1 MNITKPASI
10 GKQTTYTYDGLGRLV
25 SETTV
30 DGSGTDVIS
39 YTYDSRG
46 NRATMTEN
54 GIVTTYTYDANN
66 RMTAEQTGLNV
77 KTFTYDANGN
87 QLVALYNFNPAGTYA
102 YSLFGY
108 QTSYTPDNVGYT
120 YYTYR
125 ADGLRHSVGSTVHV
139 WDGTNIVADVSGST
153 TTVYFRGIGLI
164 YAETAGVQT
173 YYHQNAHGDV
183 IMLTD
188 GMGNILKTYEYD
200 AFGREWDA
208 LDTDNNPFRYCGE
221 YFDKQTETVYLRAR
235 YYDSAYGRFTQED
248 PIRSGTNWYSYC
260 NGNPVMYVDPFGLRR
275 TLAEHKGTNESSMRR
290 TPSEHLGLNEKAE
303 CDPVI
308 GQEITNETVERR
320 TLSEHKGIT
329 ETPIS
334 EETYIYDQNTD
345 ERTINQKLGL
355 CNMSF
360 NGCECIA
367 IYNSMIYLGNS
378 QKFNDVVNWCE
389 NNILWLGGL
398 FGCKPKKAGEYYK
411 EQGYLTTEI
420 NKPTSEDLSDL
431 LNDNDAVIFSYWNGS
446 SYLSSLHTILIVKN
460 EDGSY
465 ETWNLWNDL
474 TNETGGYDFSA
485 DINKNRNSYY
495 AIGISK

>member
-39 YTYDSRG
+39 YTYDARG

-221 YFDKQTETVYLRAR
+221 YFDKQTKTVYLRAT
-235 YYDSAYGRFTQED
+235 YYDSAYGRFTQQDGGQYTDAND
-248 PIRSGTNWYSYC
+248 PLSLNLYTYCWNNPGNMDDPDGHWSWLKFAYSTVKGAVNGYISAKVAGKNIFLSTMAGAVTGAISGI
-260 NGNPVMYVDPFGLRR
+260 GM
-275 TLAEHKGTNESSMRR
+275 
-290 TPSEHLGLNEKAE
+290 GLNLSGVAGDVVEAMFDGISVGIGSIFDQLLDGKSFKE
-303 CDPVI
+303 IDYHDVI
-308 GQEITNETVERR
+308 VSAIVGAVG
-320 TLSEHKGIT
+320 SFASK
-329 ETPIS
+329 IS
-334 EETYIYDQNTD
+334 EKMSNAMLDMYN
-345 ERTINQKLGL
+345 KLCDIFEGYTEAAPWVKEVL
-355 CNMSF
+355 T
-360 NGCECIA
+360 E
-367 IYNSMIYLGNS
+367 IYNIL
-378 QKFNDVVNWCE
+378 FVDLPE
-389 NNILWLGGL
+389 N
-398 FGCKPKKAGEYYK
+398 
-411 EQGYLTTEI
+411 
-420 NKPTSEDLSDL
+420 
-431 LNDNDAVIFSYWNGS
+431 AVI
-446 SYLSSLHTILIVKN
+446 
-460 EDGSY
+460 
-465 ETWNLWNDL
+465 ETL
-474 TNETGGYDFSA
+474 TGGD
-485 DINKNRNSYY
+485 
-495 AIGISK
+495 

>member
-1 MNITKPASI
+1 LNITKPASI

-221 YFDKQTETVYLRAR
+221 YFDKQTKTVYLRAR
-235 YYDSAYGRFTQED
+235 YYDSAYGRFTQQDGWEYVNFGDPLSLNLYTYCWNNPGNLADPDGHFVSTLTGAFTGGLINGIFGAAKGQSFWKSAAIGAITGAIAGFGVDLATVTGGTGFVAAPICGALSCVVGDILTAVWIDGKTWDDIKDPEFVEKVLLDAGFGALFGTVAGGIGKGLAAAFGDEFTGTLIQKLCQLFDSETAEVLVSVIFGTSFSSIPLAATLEATGEIAED
-248 PIRSGTNWYSYC
+248 KNVNIRLEDLPATPLREEKL
-260 NGNPVMYVDPFGLRR
+260 NPEDN
-275 TLAEHKGTNESSMRR
+275 K
-290 TPSEHLGLNEKAE
+290 
-303 CDPVI
+303 
-308 GQEITNETVERR
+308 
-320 TLSEHKGIT
+320 
-329 ETPIS
+329 PIS
-334 EETYIYDQNTD
+334 HFYE
-345 ERTINQKLGL
+345 L
-355 CNMSF
+355 F
-360 NGCECIA
+360 N
-367 IYNSMIYLGNS
+367 
-378 QKFNDVVNWCE
+378 
-389 NNILWLGGL
+389 
-398 FGCKPKKAGEYYK
+398 
-411 EQGYLTTEI
+411 
-420 NKPTSEDLSDL
+420 
-431 LNDNDAVIFSYWNGS
+431 
-446 SYLSSLHTILIVKN
+446 
-460 EDGSY
+460 
-465 ETWNLWNDL
+465 
-474 TNETGGYDFSA
+474 
-485 DINKNRNSYY
+485 
-495 AIGISK
+495 